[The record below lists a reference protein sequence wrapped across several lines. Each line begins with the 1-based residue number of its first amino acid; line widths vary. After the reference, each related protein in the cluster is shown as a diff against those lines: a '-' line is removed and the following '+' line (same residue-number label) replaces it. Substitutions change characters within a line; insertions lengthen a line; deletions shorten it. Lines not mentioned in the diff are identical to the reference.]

1 MAAPIKTAKELGYVF
16 DSKVLDIENVD
27 LVMGKMMEQGPVLV
41 ISFTSQQIL
50 CVRDLKG
57 NVKVISALTE
67 LMMVNK
73 NVALFLQLFKLKL
86 LGRTHPYLRH

>member
-1 MAAPIKTAKELGYVF
+1 MQDWCYEAPFNVMAAPIKTARELGYVF

-27 LVMGKMMEQGPVLV
+27 LVMGKMMDQGPVLV

-57 NVKVISALTE
+57 NVKVRRNYINL
-67 LMMVNK
+67 
-73 NVALFLQLFKLKL
+73 
-86 LGRTHPYLRH
+86 

>member
-1 MAAPIKTAKELGYVF
+1 MSVPIKTAKELGYVF

-57 NVKVISALTE
+57 NVKVK
-67 LMMVNK
+67 K
-73 NVALFLQLFKLKL
+73 NTADA
-86 LGRTHPYLRH
+86 G

>member
-67 LMMVNK
+67 LYVN
-73 NVALFLQLFKLKL
+73 NEARLTL
-86 LGRTHPYLRH
+86 